1 MSIMKTIIKDKETIN
16 LPRKSVEQF
25 FEAISIFES
34 AQNEIE
40 DFLIV
45 RNKTLMNKVKKARK
59 EHLTNKV
66 KDFQELAKA
75 YV

>member
-1 MSIMKTIIKDKETIN
+1 MKTAFKEIIETIN
-16 LPRKSVEQF
+16 LPRKSVEQL
-25 FEAISIFES
+25 FETINIFES

-45 RNKTLMNKVKKARK
+45 NNKSLMNKIRKARK
-59 EHLTNKV
+59 EHLENKT
-66 KDFQELAKA
+66 KDFRHLVKK